1 MPVPVPPSVRRSSL
15 RSPSFPFFPFP
26 YPSFHPVRSCLCA
39 LFLVILFAG
48 TLGAVVPF
56 ALRALGLDPAVATGI
71 FITTVND
78 MAAILLFFLVASAI
92 YL

>member
-1 MPVPVPPSVRRSSL
+1 
-15 RSPSFPFFPFP
+15 
-26 YPSFHPVRSCLCA
+26 
-39 LFLVILFAG
+39 VILFAG

-56 ALRALGLDPAVATGI
+56 ALRDLGLDPAVATGI